1 MTARCARHTEVET
14 TLRCSKCE
22 TPICP
27 KCLVHTHAGARCPD
41 CAQMR
46 RSPPYDPTLRHY
58 LAAAGATLGLGPLLG
73 AAWAFLPFGGFF
85 SLILGAAFGY
95 IMAEGMSLATN
106 RKRGRGLQALAVM
119 GLGAAFV
126 THAFILYRSPLL
138 GLADPWGLLAL
149 GISAIA
155 AVSRLG

>member
-1 MTARCARHTEVET
+1 MTARCARHPEVET

-27 KCLVHTHAGARCPD
+27 KCLVYTHAGARCPA

-58 LAAAGATLGLGPLLG
+58 LAAAGASLGLGPLLG
-73 AAWAFLPFGGFF
+73 AAWAFLPAGDFF
-85 SLILGAAFGY
+85 SLILGAGLGY
-95 IMAEGMSLATN
+95 ALGEAVSLATN

-119 GLGAAFV
+119 GLGAAFA
-126 THAFILYRSPLL
+126 THAFLLYRSPLL
-138 GLADPWGLLAL
+138 GLTDPWGLLAL
-149 GISAIA
+149 AVGAIT